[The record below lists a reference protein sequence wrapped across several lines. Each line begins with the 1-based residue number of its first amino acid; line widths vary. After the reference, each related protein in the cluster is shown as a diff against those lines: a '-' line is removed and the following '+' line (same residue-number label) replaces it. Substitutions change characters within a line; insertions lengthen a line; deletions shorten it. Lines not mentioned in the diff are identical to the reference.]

1 MVLYNVLIS
10 RTVYTYWLV
19 VKGGMTMA
27 HMTDEQVQVTAGQ
40 VWTMLTADGM
50 TLVDIL
56 GVCTVLL
63 GMVRHTVAKNTGRI
77 VTPEGN

>member
-1 MVLYNVLIS
+1 
-10 RTVYTYWLV
+10 
-19 VKGGMTMA
+19 MA
-27 HMTDEQVQVTAGQ
+27 HMTDEQVQEIAAS

-50 TLVDIL
+50 GLIDIL